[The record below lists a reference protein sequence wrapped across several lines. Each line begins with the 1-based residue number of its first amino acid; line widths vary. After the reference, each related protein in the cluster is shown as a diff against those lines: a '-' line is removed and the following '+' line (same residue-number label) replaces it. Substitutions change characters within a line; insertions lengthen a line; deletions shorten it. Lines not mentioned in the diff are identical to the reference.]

1 MNKYGEI
8 TLCVKRA
15 VQDCI
20 GQAIDEAVE
29 ERTIQ
34 CEVDSIGRGEWIT
47 AQQGG
52 FQSEIMVRVFS
63 ASYNGESLAQY
74 CGKTYEIYRT
84 FQSGDQTELYLGTR
98 IGDIP

>member
-8 TLCVKRA
+8 TLCKKGFL
-15 VQDCI
+15 QDCI
-20 GQAIDEAVE
+20 GQAIDESVE

-34 CEVDSIGRGEWIT
+34 CTVDSIGRGEWVT

-52 FQSEIMVRVFS
+52 YQAEIMVMVFS
-63 ASYNGESLAQY
+63 ASYNGETLAQY
-74 CGKTYEIYRT
+74 AGKTYEIYRT
-84 FQSGDQTELYLGTR
+84 FQTGDQTELYLGTR

>member
-1 MNKYGEI
+1 MNEFGEI
-8 TLCVKRA
+8 TLCKKGFL
-15 VQDCI
+15 QDCI

-84 FQSGDQTELYLGTR
+84 FQSGDMTELYLGTR

>member
-20 GQAIDEAVE
+20 GQAIDETLE
-29 ERTIQ
+29 TRTIQ
-34 CEVDSIGRGEWIT
+34 CKVDSIGRGEWVT

-52 FQSEIMVRVFS
+52 YEAEIMVKVFS
-63 ASYNGESLAQY
+63 ASYQGESLAQY
-74 CGKTYEIYRT
+74 NGKTYEVYRT
-84 FQSGDQTELYLGTR
+84 FQSGDETELYLGTR